1 MKLEMKMKK
10 MALLIDGD
18 NINIQK
24 VPLIF
29 QKAEQLGKIKIKR
42 LYAISSKVDNPKNKK
57 IISQYDIDVIR
68 NDTSD
73 IAKKSTKNSTD
84 YFLMQGVSDILKNNK
99 KIDIFCIASG
109 DGDFEGM
116 IDRIKENNKKVYGFG
131 GNNSAK
137 KLKEKCDDFFLLD
150 NLEEEM
156 KKTMDKIL
164 EEINKLSKIQQ
175 NTLQETTVRDISNQ
189 LSNILNKLD
198 DISRLFNELKDNLT
212 PLNKTKTEENQKS
225 NNLDDIKPEIIN
237 IVKNHID
244 NQGVANLSEVQ
255 NKIKEKFPDLKY
267 KDYGRA
273 RISTFL
279 SLFPELKVEK
289 GTVRFKK

>member
-1 MKLEMKMKK
+1 MKMKK
-10 MALLIDGD
+10 LALLIDGD

-24 VPLIF
+24 VPFIF
-29 QKAEQLGKIKIKR
+29 QKAEQLGKIKIKQ

-57 IISQYDIDVIR
+57 IISQYNIDVIK
-68 NDTSD
+68 NDTSN

-84 YFLMQGVSDILKNNK
+84 HFLMQGVVDILQKNK
-99 KIDIFCIASG
+99 KIDVFCIASG

-116 IDRIKENNKKVYGFG
+116 IDSIKEKNKEVYGFG

-137 KLKEKCDDFFLLD
+137 KLKDKCDDFFLLD

-156 KKTMDKIL
+156 KNPIDKLL
-164 EEINKLSKIQQ
+164 EEIKKISKMQQ
-175 NTLQETTVRDISNQ
+175 NTLQETTVRDISSQ

-198 DISRLFNELKDNLT
+198 DISRQFNELKDNLT
-212 PLNKTKTEENQKS
+212 PLNKIKIGENQKS
-225 NNLDDIKPEIIN
+225 NNLDDIKPKIIN

-244 NQGVANLSEVQ
+244 EQGLVNLSEVQ
-255 NKIKEKFPDLKY
+255 KEIKKKFPNLKY

-273 RISTFL
+273 KISTFL
-279 SLFPELKVEK
+279 LLFSEIEKVETGK
-289 GTVRFKK
+289 VRFKK